1 VKRIRDGAVAATVYQ
16 RPVSQG
22 RQALRSLYQFLRDG
36 TRPPSRVHVV
46 PHLVMRSNLDLF
58 LKRLP
63 VDVEATDD
71 PVAADRGAVRVASA
85 SSKSGKRGR
94 IAGSAATGPPGA
106 RADLP
111 ASADRSHRSRNAAS
125 DL

>member
-1 VKRIRDGAVAATVYQ
+1 
-16 RPVSQG
+16 
-22 RQALRSLYQFLRDG
+22 
-36 TRPPSRVHVV
+36 VHVV

-94 IAGSAATGPPGA
+94 IAGSTATGPPRRA
-106 RADLP
+106 RGP
-111 ASADRSHRSRNAAS
+111 ARLRGS
-125 DL
+125 

>member
-1 VKRIRDGAVAATVYQ
+1 
-16 RPVSQG
+16 
-22 RQALRSLYQFLRDG
+22 
-36 TRPPSRVHVV
+36 VHVV